1 MALNK
6 VIMVGRLTQDPE
18 LKQTNTGVE
27 VTRFGIAIQMAT
39 NKTEFFDVVAW
50 RKTAGFIARFFRKG
64 DGICIDGYL
73 STRTHEKDGV
83 AHKVYEVICDSAG
96 FAEERV
102 ARVKALGEVTER
114 ARACRYSWLERNPRA
129 FNSNPEGVCKILYRV
144 LFDKDHLGKKYNGI
158 SKEALAALGSTE
170 DNIDHEVPAVAIGRI
185 LLAWLDNDNAPY
197 RSWDGEYNESRALNA
212 VYDLLAYAG
221 YAPSTEE
228 VELLNGTSPL
238 YGGDG
243 NDDE

>member
-73 STRTHEKDGV
+73 STRTYEKDGV

-96 FAEERV
+96 FAEGRGSAGAV
-102 ARVKALGEVTER
+102 QNTPPKAPQNEP
-114 ARACRYSWLERNPRA
+114 AQ
-129 FNSNPEGVCKILYRV
+129 
-144 LFDKDHLGKKYNGI
+144 FDE
-158 SKEALAALGSTE
+158 S
-170 DNIDHEVPAVAIGRI
+170 AI
-185 LLAWLDNDNAPY
+185 
-197 RSWDGEYNESRALNA
+197 
-212 VYDLLAYAG
+212 
-221 YAPSTEE
+221 
-228 VELLNGTSPL
+228 
-238 YGGDG
+238 DG
-243 NDDE
+243 NLPF